1 MTMVSL
7 HIVVY
12 LTCVSSC
19 VPCQYTNCLIYH
31 IVTLLLSDE
40 VVTAASTT
48 IAVLVPA
55 YFSVALISPSV
66 GTFWMRSSFPLFVM
80 YVCCCD
86 DSNAFLCYFL
96 RYCACLDA
104 SLTRSASHTAAD
116 MTDVLIASSPSVEPQ
131 HASSF
136 AIETTA
142 RSQNAEGK
150 CTLTPPYLYFHVF
163 ITVLQYSSTSI
174 MYTIIRG
181 TEGFMADQRPSAQP
195 EAVGSEGWARGL

>member
-1 MTMVSL
+1 M
-7 HIVVY
+7 
-12 LTCVSSC
+12 
-19 VPCQYTNCLIYH
+19 
-31 IVTLLLSDE
+31 VTLLSSDE
-40 VVTAASTT
+40 VVTAATTT
-48 IAVLVPA
+48 IAVPVPA
-55 YFSVALISPSV
+55 RFSVALISPSV
-66 GTFWMRSSFPLFVM
+66 GTFWMRFSFPLFVM
-80 YVCCCD
+80 YVSCCD

-150 CTLTPPYLYFHVF
+150 CTLTPLRIYIFMCLSLFCYIHQQ
-163 ITVLQYSSTSI
+163 VLCIQSY
-174 MYTIIRG
+174 
-181 TEGFMADQRPSAQP
+181 
-195 EAVGSEGWARGL
+195 EARRA